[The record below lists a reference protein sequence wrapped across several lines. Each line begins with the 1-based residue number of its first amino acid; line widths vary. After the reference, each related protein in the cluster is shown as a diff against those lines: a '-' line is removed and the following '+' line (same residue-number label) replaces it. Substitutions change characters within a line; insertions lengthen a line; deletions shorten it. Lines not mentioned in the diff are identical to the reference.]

1 MRKTYGPG
9 YPRTL
14 GALMA
19 WSGLDPA
26 GPAVTD
32 AAGTLDRSAF
42 QDRVLRVAAG
52 LRRGGVGPGAR
63 VALWLP
69 NGIGYLAAV
78 FACARLGALAVHIN
92 TRFRM
97 AEVGNLLRR
106 SRAVALVTE
115 WGFPPVDFP
124 AIFAA
129 VPAEDRAGLLRVWAA
144 ASPRLDAARWP
155 AGVVAGWRRRRRWT
169 G

>member
-1 MRKTYGPG
+1 MRKTYGHE

-14 GALMA
+14 DALMA
-19 WSGLDPA
+19 WSELDPS

-32 AAGTLDRSAF
+32 SAGTLDRRAF
-42 QDRVLRVAAG
+42 QNRVLCVAAG
-52 LRRGGVGPGAR
+52 LRRAGVGPGAR

-69 NGIGYLAAV
+69 NGAGYLAAI
-78 FACARLGALAVHIN
+78 FACARLGALAIHIN

-106 SRAVALVTE
+106 SRPVAMLTE

-129 VPAEDRAGLLRVWAA
+129 PPRKIAPPSAA
-144 ASPRLDAARWP
+144 CWGSRFLP
-155 AGVVAGWRRRRRWT
+155 V
-169 G
+169 